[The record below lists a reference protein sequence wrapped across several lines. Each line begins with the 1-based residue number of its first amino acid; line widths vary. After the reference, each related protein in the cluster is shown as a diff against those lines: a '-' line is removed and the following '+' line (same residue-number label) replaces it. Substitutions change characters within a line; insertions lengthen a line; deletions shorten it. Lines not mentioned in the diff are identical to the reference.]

1 MKGVILDKK
10 GKSYTILTEKGD
22 YMNRKFNETHKV
34 GEEIEVAMTSFNYK
48 SFSAAAAV
56 LILVGILA
64 FNMLLIP
71 YGYAEVAINPSVELG
86 YNRLYSVI
94 KTEGLNEDGVKLL
107 SENKKIKGM
116 KIEDAVE
123 YLIEEADKKG
133 YMSKTEENY
142 VVIAYTSKDGELNS
156 KLEYKVKEKT
166 ENSGADLTLMNME
179 QNKYSDIRDK
189 KDNPAVEGL
198 KEKLTERN
206 VPEENFE
213 DVEEVKELARML
225 KHSEKEQNENGKPED
240 VGPPDHSNPPGQEKE
255 QEQNNDDKGEE
266 GSEDNSGNSGNDGD
280 SGRPSKGN
288 SGHGSSGGG
297 GN

>member
-10 GKSYTILTEKGD
+10 GKSYTILTDKGD
-22 YMNRKFNETHKV
+22 YMSKKFNKSYKV
-34 GEEIEVAMTSFNYK
+34 GEEIEVGISSFNYR
-48 SFSAAAAV
+48 SFSAAAV
-56 LILVGILA
+56 FILVGILA
-64 FNMLLIP
+64 FNMLMIP
-71 YGYAEVAINPSVELG
+71 YGYAEVSINPSVELG

-94 KTEGLNEDGVKLL
+94 KAEGLNADGIKLL
-107 SENKKIKGM
+107 NENNRIKGM
-116 KIEDAVE
+116 KVEDAVE
-123 YLIEEADKKG
+123 YLIAEADADG

-142 VVIAYTSKDGELNS
+142 VVIAYTSKDGKLNS

-166 ENSGADLTLMNME
+166 QNSGADLTLMNME

-206 VPEENFE
+206 IPEEEFQ
-213 DVEEVKELARML
+213 DVEEVKELAKML
-225 KHSEKEQNENGKPED
+225 KNSEKEKNENGKPED
-240 VGPPDHSNPPGQEKE
+240 VGPPDHANPPGQEKE

-266 GSEDNSGNSGNDGD
+266 DKDNSGNQGNEGD
-280 SGRPSKGN
+280 SNKPGKGN
-288 SGHGSSGGG
+288 SGQGSSGGG

>member
-10 GKSYTILTEKGD
+10 GNSYTILTDKGD
-22 YMNRKFNETHKV
+22 YLSRKLNKAHKV
-34 GEEIEVAMTSFNYK
+34 GEEIEVATTSFKYK

-56 LILVGILA
+56 FILIGIMA

-71 YGYAEVAINPSVELG
+71 YGYAEVSINPSVELG

-94 KTEGLNEDGVKLL
+94 KTEGLNTDGIKLL
-107 SENKKIKGM
+107 NENKKIKGM
-116 KIEDAVE
+116 KVEDAVE
-123 YLIEEADKKG
+123 YLIEEADKSG

-142 VVIAYTSKDGELNS
+142 IVIAYTSKDGELNS

-166 ENSGADLTLMNME
+166 KNSGADLTLMNME

-198 KEKLTERN
+198 KEKLIERN
-206 VPEENFE
+206 VPKEDIE
-213 DVEEVKELARML
+213 DVEEVKELAKML
-225 KHSEKEQNENGKPED
+225 KKAEKEQNNNGKPED
-240 VGPPDHSNPPGQEKE
+240 VGPPDHANPPGQEKE
-255 QEQNNDDKGEE
+255 QEQNKDD
-266 GSEDNSGNSGNDGD
+266 SSGKPG
-280 SGRPSKGN
+280 KGN
-288 SGHGSSGGG
+288 NGQGSSGDR